1 MAEWQIKPLAT
12 SRLSDISIESLT
24 LQLKEGFA
32 KVSFNF
38 SSSWSVSVAHSVLIF
53 GCLDGMDLFG
63 GGNHI
68 TITFFVFN
76 DGFPYHITTQITER
90 LGTAVNYISYISSF
104 RQVFSSRLFS
114 KKFL

>member
-1 MAEWQIKPLAT
+1 MAKWQIKPLAT

-32 KVSFNF
+32 KVSLNF

-68 TITFFVFN
+68 TMTFFVFN